1 MAFKNIMKN
10 LFGIRVH
17 SPHFVYL
24 LPSFFV
30 FHGYVENIEAMQP
43 MEGFILLGTYL
54 LAILVIF
61 LFAWLFL
68 RSKQKAALLAFATM
82 FFHLF
87 FGAFHDGLKNFFPG
101 AFINQYSVV
110 LPSSLIGFVLLC
122 IYLKRTNKSFRTL
135 AIYLNLLLLVLLLIE
150 IPKLIQSVNSLKP
163 PLLLADTKPC
173 DTCKKPDVYLII
185 ADEYADSASL
195 QEVFNFNNT
204 TLLTGLRN
212 KGFHIIN
219 NSRSNYNFTTY
230 SMASMFQMNYLPAM
244 KGRNSDL
251 SDRNKCYELIN
262 NSSLWTFFKKNGY
275 ELKNHSPFFIDNIPT
290 EAPQNYILIGA
301 KMITSQTFLSR
312 LNRDLRYHLALTF
325 KIQSEVHR
333 VAYFIDRCN
342 KLLLSRLLKEPKSSG
357 KPKFVYTHLE
367 MPHYPYYF
375 TKEGKPNPIEILA
388 EGNQWRQKEY
398 IEYLQYCNG
407 VLMKTIDT
415 ILKESKEPPIILF
428 MSDHGFREFTA
439 DIEKNAKY
447 YFMNLNTVYLPE
459 KNYQKFGDSI
469 SIVNQFR
476 VLLNTAFGQQLPL
489 LKDSTIFF
497 YD

>member
-1 MAFKNIMKN
+1 
-10 LFGIRVH
+10 
-17 SPHFVYL
+17 
-24 LPSFFV
+24 
-30 FHGYVENIEAMQP
+30 
-43 MEGFILLGTYL
+43 
-54 LAILVIF
+54 LA
-61 LFAWLFL
+61 
-68 RSKQKAALLAFATM
+68 
-82 FFHLF
+82 
-87 FGAFHDGLKNFFPG
+87 
-101 AFINQYSVV
+101 
-110 LPSSLIGFVLLC
+110 
-122 IYLKRTNKSFRTL
+122 
-135 AIYLNLLLLVLLLIE
+135 
-150 IPKLIQSVNSLKP
+150 NS
-163 PLLLADTKPC
+163 TRC

-195 QEVFNFNNT
+195 KEVFDFNNT
-204 TLLTGLRN
+204 ALLTGLRN
-212 KGFHIIN
+212 RGFHIIN
-219 NSRSNYNFTTY
+219 NSKSNYNFTTY

-251 SDRNKCYELIN
+251 LDRNKCYELIN

-301 KMITSQTFLSR
+301 NMITSQTFLSR

-342 KLLLSRLLKEPKSSG
+342 KLLLSRLLEEPKSSG

-375 TKEGKPNPIEILA
+375 TKEGRPNPIEILA